1 MKKLPIL
8 IFILLC
14 LSAMATSCGSY
25 RKAERNIE
33 NDLKQALAKTINEKG
48 METMRQDSI
57 RAYRSIAR
65 TEGEMMTIA
74 VGDETLRRH
83 LRNPQLGEMAFITYT
98 VRCERGGWKVTF
110 DTEAKCSAVMIWSLS
125 DQRLSAWLAVMALL
139 SLALSF
145 RGRKQSQPTNEA
157 RAESQARLGYALQE
171 GGRRSQLTTS
181 REERLSLL
189 RLSRGAKEEDESQ
202 LTTSREPS
210 SSLEWP
216 RCEGGRQSQP
226 ITMDSFSATHLTPMQ
241 RQLMEM
247 FVASGSH
254 RLSKHEICDALWPKK
269 DDASETLY
277 ALISRLKRELDK
289 TSSFDII
296 SDRGRAYI
304 LKRRKSE
311 S

>member
-125 DQRLSAWLAVMALL
+125 DQRLSAWLSVMALL

-145 RGRKQSQPTNEA
+145 RGR
-157 RAESQARLGYALQE
+157 R
-171 GGRRSQLTTS
+171 QL
-181 REERLSLL
+181 
-189 RLSRGAKEEDESQ
+189 
-202 LTTSREPS
+202 
-210 SSLEWP
+210 
-216 RCEGGRQSQP
+216 QP

>member
-8 IFILLC
+8 IFIVLC
-14 LSAMATSCGSY
+14 LTAVATSYGSY
-25 RKAERNIE
+25 RKAQRNIE
-33 NDLKQALAKTINEKG
+33 SDLQQALAKTINEKG
-48 METMRQDSI
+48 VETMRQDSI

-65 TEGEMMTIA
+65 REGEMMTIA

-83 LRNPQLGEMAFITYT
+83 LRNQQLGEMAFITYT
-98 VRCERGGWKVTF
+98 VGRERGRWKVTF
-110 DTEAKCSAVMIWSLS
+110 NTEAKCSAAMIWSLS
-125 DQRLSAWLAVMALL
+125 DQRLSAWLTVMALL

-145 RGRKQSQPTNEA
+145 RGR
-157 RAESQARLGYALQE
+157 R
-171 GGRRSQLTTS
+171 
-181 REERLSLL
+181 
-189 RLSRGAKEEDESQ
+189 
-202 LTTSREPS
+202 
-210 SSLEWP
+210 
-216 RCEGGRQSQP
+216 QP
-226 ITMDSFSATHLTPMQ
+226 ITMDCFSATHLTPMQ

>member
-8 IFILLC
+8 IFLLLC
-14 LSAMATSCGSY
+14 LTAMATSCGSY
-25 RKAERNIE
+25 RMAERNIE

-145 RGRKQSQPTNEA
+145 RGR
-157 RAESQARLGYALQE
+157 
-171 GGRRSQLTTS
+171 
-181 REERLSLL
+181 
-189 RLSRGAKEEDESQ
+189 
-202 LTTSREPS
+202 
-210 SSLEWP
+210 
-216 RCEGGRQSQP
+216 RQSQP

-254 RLSKHEICDALWPKK
+254 RLSKPEICDALWPKK

>member
-14 LSAMATSCGSY
+14 LTAMATSCGSY

-98 VRCERGGWKVTF
+98 VRCESGGWKVTL

-145 RGRKQSQPTNEA
+145 RGRRQLQPTTNREPSSSLEWP
-157 RAESQARLGYALQE
+157 RCE
-171 GGRRSQLTTS
+171 GGRQGQLTTS

-189 RLSRGAKEEDESQ
+189 RLSRGAKEEDE
-202 LTTSREPS
+202 
-210 SSLEWP
+210 
-216 RCEGGRQSQP
+216 SQP

-254 RLSKHEICDALWPKK
+254 RLSKHEICDTLWPKK

>member
-14 LSAMATSCGSY
+14 LTAMATSCGSY
-25 RKAERNIE
+25 LKAERNIE

-125 DQRLSAWLAVMALL
+125 DQRLSAWLSVMALL

-145 RGRKQSQPTNEA
+145 RGRRQLQPTNEA
-157 RAESQARLGYALQE
+157 RAEFQARLGYALQE
-171 GGRRSQLTTS
+171 GGRRSQPTTN
-181 REERLSLL
+181 
-189 RLSRGAKEEDESQ
+189 
-202 LTTSREPS
+202 REPS

-289 TSSFDII
+289 TSSFDIL

>member
-25 RKAERNIE
+25 CKVERNIE
-33 NDLKQALAKTINEKG
+33 NDLKQALSKTINEKG
-48 METMRQDSI
+48 IEIMRQDSI
-57 RAYRSIAR
+57 SAYRSIAR

-110 DTEAKCSAVMIWSLS
+110 DTEAKCSAAMIWSLS
-125 DQRLSAWLAVMALL
+125 DLRLSAWLSVMALL

-145 RGRKQSQPTNEA
+145 RGR
-157 RAESQARLGYALQE
+157 R
-171 GGRRSQLTTS
+171 QL
-181 REERLSLL
+181 
-189 RLSRGAKEEDESQ
+189 
-202 LTTSREPS
+202 
-210 SSLEWP
+210 
-216 RCEGGRQSQP
+216 QP

>member
-1 MKKLPIL
+1 MKKLPIV

-125 DQRLSAWLAVMALL
+125 DQRLSAWLSVMALL

-145 RGRKQSQPTNEA
+145 RGRRQLQPTNEA
-157 RAESQARLGYALQE
+157 RAEFKARLGYALQE
-171 GGRRSQLTTS
+171 GGRRSQPTTN
-181 REERLSLL
+181 
-189 RLSRGAKEEDESQ
+189 
-202 LTTSREPS
+202 REPS

-304 LKRRKSE
+304 LKQRKSE

>member
-8 IFILLC
+8 IFLLLC
-14 LSAMATSCGSY
+14 LTAMATSCGSY

-98 VRCERGGWKVTF
+98 VRCESGGWKVTL

-145 RGRKQSQPTNEA
+145 RGRSQSP
-157 RAESQARLGYALQE
+157 
-171 GGRRSQLTTS
+171 
-181 REERLSLL
+181 
-189 RLSRGAKEEDESQ
+189 
-202 LTTSREPS
+202 
-210 SSLEWP
+210 
-216 RCEGGRQSQP
+216 P

>member
-8 IFILLC
+8 IFLLLC
-14 LSAMATSCGSY
+14 LTAMATSCGSY

-125 DQRLSAWLAVMALL
+125 DQRLSAWLSVMALL

-145 RGRKQSQPTNEA
+145 RGR
-157 RAESQARLGYALQE
+157 R
-171 GGRRSQLTTS
+171 QL
-181 REERLSLL
+181 R
-189 RLSRGAKEEDESQ
+189 
-202 LTTSREPS
+202 
-210 SSLEWP
+210 
-216 RCEGGRQSQP
+216 P

-241 RQLMEM
+241 RQLIEM

-254 RLSKHEICDALWPKK
+254 RLSKHEICDVLWPKK

>member
-14 LSAMATSCGSY
+14 LTAMATSCGSY

-125 DQRLSAWLAVMALL
+125 DQRLSAWLSVMALL

-145 RGRKQSQPTNEA
+145 RGR
-157 RAESQARLGYALQE
+157 
-171 GGRRSQLTTS
+171 
-181 REERLSLL
+181 
-189 RLSRGAKEEDESQ
+189 
-202 LTTSREPS
+202 
-210 SSLEWP
+210 
-216 RCEGGRQSQP
+216 RQRQP

>member
-125 DQRLSAWLAVMALL
+125 DQRLSAWLSVMALL

-145 RGRKQSQPTNEA
+145 RGR
-157 RAESQARLGYALQE
+157 R
-171 GGRRSQLTTS
+171 QL
-181 REERLSLL
+181 R
-189 RLSRGAKEEDESQ
+189 
-202 LTTSREPS
+202 
-210 SSLEWP
+210 
-216 RCEGGRQSQP
+216 P

>member
-8 IFILLC
+8 IFLLLC
-14 LSAMATSCGSY
+14 LTAMATSCGSY

-98 VRCERGGWKVTF
+98 VRCERGGWKVTL

-145 RGRKQSQPTNEA
+145 RGR
-157 RAESQARLGYALQE
+157 
-171 GGRRSQLTTS
+171 
-181 REERLSLL
+181 
-189 RLSRGAKEEDESQ
+189 
-202 LTTSREPS
+202 
-210 SSLEWP
+210 
-216 RCEGGRQSQP
+216 RQSQP

>member
-145 RGRKQSQPTNEA
+145 RGRRQLQPTNEA
-157 RAESQARLGYALQE
+157 RAEFQARLGYALQE
-171 GGRRSQLTTS
+171 GGRRSQPTTN
-181 REERLSLL
+181 
-189 RLSRGAKEEDESQ
+189 
-202 LTTSREPS
+202 REPS

-216 RCEGGRQSQP
+216 RCEGGRRSQP

>member
-110 DTEAKCSAVMIWSLS
+110 DTEAKCSAAMIWSLS

-145 RGRKQSQPTNEA
+145 RGR
-157 RAESQARLGYALQE
+157 
-171 GGRRSQLTTS
+171 
-181 REERLSLL
+181 
-189 RLSRGAKEEDESQ
+189 
-202 LTTSREPS
+202 
-210 SSLEWP
+210 
-216 RCEGGRQSQP
+216 RQSQP

-254 RLSKHEICDALWPKK
+254 RLSKPEICDALWPKK

>member
-14 LSAMATSCGSY
+14 LTAMSTSCGSY
-25 RKAERNIE
+25 RKVERNIE

-110 DTEAKCSAVMIWSLS
+110 DTEAKCSAAMIWSLS
-125 DQRLSAWLAVMALL
+125 DQRLSAWLSVMALL

-145 RGRKQSQPTNEA
+145 RGR
-157 RAESQARLGYALQE
+157 R
-171 GGRRSQLTTS
+171 QL
-181 REERLSLL
+181 R
-189 RLSRGAKEEDESQ
+189 
-202 LTTSREPS
+202 
-210 SSLEWP
+210 
-216 RCEGGRQSQP
+216 P

>member
-83 LRNPQLGEMAFITYT
+83 LRNQQLGEMAFITYT

-125 DQRLSAWLAVMALL
+125 DQRLSAWLSVMALL

-145 RGRKQSQPTNEA
+145 RGR
-157 RAESQARLGYALQE
+157 R
-171 GGRRSQLTTS
+171 QL
-181 REERLSLL
+181 R
-189 RLSRGAKEEDESQ
+189 
-202 LTTSREPS
+202 
-210 SSLEWP
+210 
-216 RCEGGRQSQP
+216 P

>member
-110 DTEAKCSAVMIWSLS
+110 DTEAKCSAAMIWSLS
-125 DQRLSAWLAVMALL
+125 DLRLSAWLSVMALL

-145 RGRKQSQPTNEA
+145 RGR
-157 RAESQARLGYALQE
+157 R
-171 GGRRSQLTTS
+171 QL
-181 REERLSLL
+181 
-189 RLSRGAKEEDESQ
+189 
-202 LTTSREPS
+202 
-210 SSLEWP
+210 
-216 RCEGGRQSQP
+216 QP

>member
-145 RGRKQSQPTNEA
+145 RGR
-157 RAESQARLGYALQE
+157 R
-171 GGRRSQLTTS
+171 QL
-181 REERLSLL
+181 
-189 RLSRGAKEEDESQ
+189 
-202 LTTSREPS
+202 
-210 SSLEWP
+210 
-216 RCEGGRQSQP
+216 QP
-226 ITMDSFSATHLTPMQ
+226 ITMDSFSATHPTPMQ

>member
-110 DTEAKCSAVMIWSLS
+110 DTETK
-125 DQRLSAWLAVMALL
+125 
-139 SLALSF
+139 ALSTVSSTF
-145 RGRKQSQPTNEA
+145 S
-157 RAESQARLGYALQE
+157 
-171 GGRRSQLTTS
+171 S
-181 REERLSLL
+181 R
-189 RLSRGAKEEDESQ
+189 
-202 LTTSREPS
+202 T
-210 SSLEWP
+210 
-216 RCEGGRQSQP
+216 
-226 ITMDSFSATHLTPMQ
+226 
-241 RQLMEM
+241 
-247 FVASGSH
+247 
-254 RLSKHEICDALWPKK
+254 
-269 DDASETLY
+269 
-277 ALISRLKRELDK
+277 
-289 TSSFDII
+289 
-296 SDRGRAYI
+296 
-304 LKRRKSE
+304 
-311 S
+311 

>member
-8 IFILLC
+8 IFLLLC
-14 LSAMATSCGSY
+14 LTAMVTSCGSY

-57 RAYRSIAR
+57 RAYQSIAR

-125 DQRLSAWLAVMALL
+125 DQRLSAWLSVMALL

-145 RGRKQSQPTNEA
+145 RGR
-157 RAESQARLGYALQE
+157 
-171 GGRRSQLTTS
+171 
-181 REERLSLL
+181 
-189 RLSRGAKEEDESQ
+189 
-202 LTTSREPS
+202 
-210 SSLEWP
+210 
-216 RCEGGRQSQP
+216 RQSQP

>member
-8 IFILLC
+8 IFIVLC
-14 LSAMATSCGSY
+14 FTAVATSYGSY
-25 RKAERNIE
+25 RKAQRNIE
-33 NDLKQALAKTINEKG
+33 SDLQQALAKTINEKG
-48 METMRQDSI
+48 VETMRQDSI

-83 LRNPQLGEMAFITYT
+83 LRNQQLGEMAFITYT
-98 VRCERGGWKVTF
+98 VGRERGRWNVTF
-110 DTEAKCSAVMIWSLS
+110 NTEAKCSAAMIWSLS
-125 DQRLSAWLAVMALL
+125 DQRLSTWLTVMALL

-145 RGRKQSQPTNEA
+145 RGRRQ
-157 RAESQARLGYALQE
+157 G
-171 GGRRSQLTTS
+171 QLTTS

-189 RLSRGAKEEDESQ
+189 RLSRGAQEEDE
-202 LTTSREPS
+202 
-210 SSLEWP
+210 
-216 RCEGGRQSQP
+216 SQP

>member
-110 DTEAKCSAVMIWSLS
+110 DTEAKCSAAMIWSLS
-125 DQRLSAWLAVMALL
+125 DQRLSAWLSVMALL

-145 RGRKQSQPTNEA
+145 RGR
-157 RAESQARLGYALQE
+157 R
-171 GGRRSQLTTS
+171 QL
-181 REERLSLL
+181 R
-189 RLSRGAKEEDESQ
+189 
-202 LTTSREPS
+202 
-210 SSLEWP
+210 
-216 RCEGGRQSQP
+216 P

>member
-110 DTEAKCSAVMIWSLS
+110 DTETKCSAAMIWSLS

-145 RGRKQSQPTNEA
+145 RGKR
-157 RAESQARLGYALQE
+157 
-171 GGRRSQLTTS
+171 QL
-181 REERLSLL
+181 R
-189 RLSRGAKEEDESQ
+189 
-202 LTTSREPS
+202 
-210 SSLEWP
+210 
-216 RCEGGRQSQP
+216 P
-226 ITMDSFSATHLTPMQ
+226 ITMDCFSATHLTPMQ

-247 FVASGSH
+247 FVASDSH
-254 RLSKHEICDALWPKK
+254 RLSKHEICDVLWPKK
-269 DDASETLY
+269 DDANETLY

>member
-8 IFILLC
+8 IFIVLC
-14 LSAMATSCGSY
+14 FTAMATSYGSY
-25 RKAERNIE
+25 RKAQRNIE
-33 NDLKQALAKTINEKG
+33 SDLQQALAKTINEKG
-48 METMRQDSI
+48 VETMRQDSI

-83 LRNPQLGEMAFITYT
+83 LRNQQLGEMAFITYT
-98 VRCERGGWKVTF
+98 VGRERGRWKVTF
-110 DTEAKCSAVMIWSLS
+110 DTEAKCSAAMIWSFS
-125 DQRLSAWLAVMALL
+125 DQRLPAWLTVMALL

-145 RGRKQSQPTNEA
+145 RGKRQSQPTNEA

-171 GGRRSQLTTS
+171 GGRQSQPTTN
-181 REERLSLL
+181 
-189 RLSRGAKEEDESQ
+189 
-202 LTTSREPS
+202 REPS

-226 ITMDSFSATHLTPMQ
+226 ITMDCFSATHLTPMQ

-247 FVASGSH
+247 FVASDSH
-254 RLSKHEICDALWPKK
+254 RLSKHEICDVLWPKK
-269 DDASETLY
+269 DDANETLY

-289 TSSFDII
+289 TSNYDII
-296 SDRGRAYI
+296 SDRGRAYV
-304 LKRRKSE
+304 LKQRKSG

>member
-8 IFILLC
+8 IFIVLC
-14 LSAMATSCGSY
+14 LTAVATSYGSY
-25 RKAERNIE
+25 RKAQRNIE
-33 NDLKQALAKTINEKG
+33 SDLQQALAKTINEKG
-48 METMRQDSI
+48 VETMRQDSI

-83 LRNPQLGEMAFITYT
+83 LRNQQLGEMAFITYT
-98 VRCERGGWKVTF
+98 VGRERGRWKVTF
-110 DTEAKCSAVMIWSLS
+110 NTEAKCSAAMIWSLS
-125 DQRLSAWLAVMALL
+125 DQRLSVWLTVMALL

-145 RGRKQSQPTNEA
+145 RGR
-157 RAESQARLGYALQE
+157 R
-171 GGRRSQLTTS
+171 
-181 REERLSLL
+181 
-189 RLSRGAKEEDESQ
+189 
-202 LTTSREPS
+202 
-210 SSLEWP
+210 
-216 RCEGGRQSQP
+216 QP
-226 ITMDSFSATHLTPMQ
+226 ITMDCFSATHLTPMQ

-247 FVASGSH
+247 FVASDSH
-254 RLSKHEICDALWPKK
+254 RLSKHEICNALWPKK

-289 TSSFDII
+289 TSNYDII

-311 S
+311 G

>member
-8 IFILLC
+8 IFFFLC
-14 LSAMATSCGSY
+14 LTAMATSCGSY

-145 RGRKQSQPTNEA
+145 RGR
-157 RAESQARLGYALQE
+157 
-171 GGRRSQLTTS
+171 
-181 REERLSLL
+181 
-189 RLSRGAKEEDESQ
+189 
-202 LTTSREPS
+202 
-210 SSLEWP
+210 
-216 RCEGGRQSQP
+216 RQSPP

>member
-14 LSAMATSCGSY
+14 LTAMSTSCGSY
-25 RKAERNIE
+25 RKVERNIE

-48 METMRQDSI
+48 VETMRQDSI

-125 DQRLSAWLAVMALL
+125 DQRLSAWLSVMALL

-145 RGRKQSQPTNEA
+145 RGR
-157 RAESQARLGYALQE
+157 R
-171 GGRRSQLTTS
+171 QL
-181 REERLSLL
+181 R
-189 RLSRGAKEEDESQ
+189 
-202 LTTSREPS
+202 
-210 SSLEWP
+210 
-216 RCEGGRQSQP
+216 P

>member
-14 LSAMATSCGSY
+14 LTAMATSCGSY

-110 DTEAKCSAVMIWSLS
+110 DTEAKCSAAMIWSLS

-145 RGRKQSQPTNEA
+145 RGR
-157 RAESQARLGYALQE
+157 R
-171 GGRRSQLTTS
+171 QL
-181 REERLSLL
+181 
-189 RLSRGAKEEDESQ
+189 
-202 LTTSREPS
+202 
-210 SSLEWP
+210 
-216 RCEGGRQSQP
+216 QP